1 MDHEDV
7 VEDNVEPEPT
17 DTDDMQ
23 EPTVGGKNR
32 RNKSA
37 KKRNGSRKGGRKSQK
52 QKGGKKHKKTAKK
65 GTKKKG
71 TKKKGAKK
79 APSKWIAHVKN
90 FAKSRNINYGAAMKH
105 PDCKGTYKPV

>member
-1 MDHEDV
+1 MYHENV
-7 VEDNVEPEPT
+7 VEYNDEPEPT
-17 DTDDMQ
+17 
-23 EPTVGGKNR
+23 EIVEELTVGGKNSGY
-32 RNKSA
+32 KSA
-37 KKRNGSRKGGRKSQK
+37 IKRNDSRKGGRKSQK